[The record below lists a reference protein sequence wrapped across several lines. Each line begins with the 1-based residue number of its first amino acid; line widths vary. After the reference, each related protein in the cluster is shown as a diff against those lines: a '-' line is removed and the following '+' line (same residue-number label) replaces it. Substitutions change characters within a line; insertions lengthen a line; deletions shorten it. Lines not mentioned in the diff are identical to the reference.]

1 MIPRLPRGEALI
13 NSAVGSQEEPLANRR
28 FWRLVFVFW
37 FGRFRRG
44 RRARLNDKRMT
55 VRMHLLGKILPKI
68 LPAFIG
74 DEQGHAEHIDALI
87 VRRIDPDLAEI
98 KWSGIDLAHPR
109 PFLSAIL
116 GTENATAPAVN
127 VANVARTAFVTLH
140 DRHHQ
145 FWFAQGN
152 GESDPTC
159 QAGQTAST
167 FFPGRSA
174 VAALKDAAA
183 L

>member
-13 NSAVGSQEEPLANRR
+13 NSAVGSEEEPLANRR
-28 FWRLVFVFW
+28 FWRLVFVFR

-44 RRARLNDKRMT
+44 RRARLKGKRMT
-55 VRMHLLGKILPKI
+55 IRMHLLGKILPKI

-87 VRRIDPDLAEI
+87 VRWIDPDLAEV
-98 KWSGIDLAHPR
+98 KRARIDVAHPR

-116 GTENATAPAVN
+116 GTENTTAPTVN
-127 VANVARTAFVTLH
+127 IADVTRTAFVTLH

-152 GESDPTC
+152 GESYPTC
-159 QAGQTAST
+159 KAGPTVST
-167 FFPGRSA
+167 FFPGRYA
-174 VAALKDAAA
+174 VGAFKGGPD
-183 L
+183 